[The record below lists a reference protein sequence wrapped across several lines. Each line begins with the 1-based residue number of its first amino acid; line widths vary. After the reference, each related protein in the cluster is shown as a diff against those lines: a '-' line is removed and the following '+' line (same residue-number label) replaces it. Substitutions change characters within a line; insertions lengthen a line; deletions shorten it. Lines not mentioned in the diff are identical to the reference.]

1 MKVTEKDVIAPFV
14 VLFVVNFVALLTWTL
29 VDPLQW
35 DRREIEGQ
43 TNQSYG
49 GCHSGGNPVSVS
61 MMCIVGVV
69 NFSAFCFACYQAFR
83 ARDVSDEFS
92 EHKSLGVALFSWVQ
106 LLLIGVPVLFLIDDD
121 NPSARYFITAGLPF
135 AVCMSMI
142 ILIHVPIF
150 VQQRKVRRRLTT
162 EHQSRDMQA
171 SGSYLSDSVHKSP
184 SSRRFSL
191 NDVGRTRVSG
201 VGGDMQK
208 AVDELK
214 KSPFET
220 LSSEFSVVM
229 EGGSASGGDAVI
241 HKHPTTAT
249 TQTSDASLPSGRPTT
264 PSCGTTSEKTPS
276 SPSRNDVENNA
287 LHWNAI

>member
-1 MKVTEKDVIAPFV
+1 
-14 VLFVVNFVALLTWTL
+14 
-29 VDPLQW
+29 
-35 DRREIEGQ
+35 
-43 TNQSYG
+43 
-49 GCHSGGNPVSVS
+49 
-61 MMCIVGVV
+61 
-69 NFSAFCFACYQAFR
+69 
-83 ARDVSDEFS
+83 
-92 EHKSLGVALFSWVQ
+92 
-106 LLLIGVPVLFLIDDD
+106 
-121 NPSARYFITAGLPF
+121 
-135 AVCMSMI
+135 MI

-241 HKHPTTAT
+241 HKHPNTTAT
-249 TQTSDASLPSGRPTT
+249 TQTSDASLPTGRPTT
-264 PSCGTTSEKTPS
+264 SSFGTTSEKTPS
-276 SPSRNDVENNA
+276 SPSRNDVENDESVSAHSISSRKPTMKAEPEQTTDSRENVSAEDDRSSSIAHVGSDEPGDSSLHTTAIRFATAPPLPRNQSFSSPYDDIKENA
-287 LHWNAI
+287 GENEDEEEKLELVQPMALEFMEATTHDQNDVTHI

>member
-1 MKVTEKDVIAPFV
+1 MTAQIEPTEDLNQLGSVRYFGWIAAAIVILSCIAMTTWVVLKRNTRIVRTLQPLFLVMISMGVLVMGSSLIPLGYDDGIVSQEAAGKACMAFPWLLSMGFTVAMSALFSKLWRINKLFQNPNLRRMKVTVKDVIAPFV

-121 NPSARYFITAGLPF
+121 NPSARYFITAGLTF
-135 AVCMSMI
+135 AV
-142 ILIHVPIF
+142 
-150 VQQRKVRRRLTT
+150 
-162 EHQSRDMQA
+162 
-171 SGSYLSDSVHKSP
+171 SGP
-184 SSRRFSL
+184 
-191 NDVGRTRVSG
+191 
-201 VGGDMQK
+201 
-208 AVDELK
+208 
-214 KSPFET
+214 
-220 LSSEFSVVM
+220 
-229 EGGSASGGDAVI
+229 
-241 HKHPTTAT
+241 
-249 TQTSDASLPSGRPTT
+249 
-264 PSCGTTSEKTPS
+264 
-276 SPSRNDVENNA
+276 
-287 LHWNAI
+287 